1 MNLKINRIARRAAQ
15 CAGIFAI
22 GIGPAASG
30 SAHHLEKH
38 FTVQPRPVISLHN
51 PSGTITIKSWTK
63 PAVQVIADHASDK
76 VEVDAV
82 QNGNRVDLLTHLLS
96 DNAGPDDLR
105 ADYQITVPEDAE
117 LQIHNDSGSVAIGKI
132 LGDTAVDTVA
142 AGVDL
147 QDIAGY
153 LTVRT
158 VDGSFQCARCSGRIE
173 VTSISGNLKLL
184 ENHSSN
190 VRIQTTRGNVSFDG
204 DFLPNGLY
212 VMKNY
217 SGVIEVRFSPAD
229 SFDLSAT
236 SLQGRVFNEAN
247 LIPPAHNTH
256 TSPRFARSLFG
267 SVNQGRAKVEVT
279 SFSGTINI
287 RKRE

>member
-1 MNLKINRIARRAAQ
+1 MATSGLLPTRRAWLT
-15 CAGIFAI
+15 GL
-22 GIGPAASG
+22 AAM
-30 SAHHLEKH
+30 SALHDKLEAENEIELAKYK
-38 FTVQPRPVISLHN
+38 L
-51 PSGTITIKSWTK
+51 
-63 PAVQVIADHASDK
+63 ADD
-76 VEVDAV
+76 
-82 QNGNRVDLLTHLLS
+82 Q
-96 DNAGPDDLR
+96 
-105 ADYQITVPEDAE
+105 Y
-117 LQIHNDSGSVAIGKI
+117 
-132 LGDTAVDTVA
+132 
-142 AGVDL
+142 
-147 QDIAGY
+147 
-153 LTVRT
+153 
-158 VDGSFQCARCSGRIE
+158 
-173 VTSISGNLKLL
+173 
-184 ENHSSN
+184 
-190 VRIQTTRGNVSFDG
+190 